1 MKERKE
7 GERTASDPHLSPSF
21 INSISQCY
29 DLIQL
34 GNISW
39 DDQEVRFAD
48 HDGKFL
54 SDTMQLLLLDIS
66 DGDF

>member
-1 MKERKE
+1 MKEKKE

-21 INSISQCY
+21 INSISQRY
-29 DLIQL
+29 DLFQL

-39 DDQEVRFAD
+39 DNQDVRFAD

-54 SDTMQLLLLDIS
+54 SDAMQLLLLNIS

>member
-1 MKERKE
+1 MEKKE

-21 INSISQCY
+21 VNSISQRH

-39 DDQEVRFAD
+39 DDQDVRFAD
-48 HDGKFL
+48 LGGKLL
-54 SDTMQLLLLDIS
+54 SDTKQFILLNVS